1 MIKDV
6 LQDSTILVENVY
18 NMNETK
24 VMLFMSNSIKVLVSK
39 LDMRD
44 YRNARVKRIIV
55 IAIECI
61 NDNDKYLN
69 SIII

>member
-1 MIKDV
+1 VIKDV